1 MAVLRTIGFGVDGEP
16 GLPLLI
22 RGADSL
28 FPGFDD
34 GALDVAAFLE
44 NAVGALPGAFD
55 PTGDAPRALSRR
67 VLSSGWGLREVATS
81 VTAAFAR
88 AEDFVYLETPAI
100 DLLALGADDDSI
112 APVQTLV
119 DRLAAR
125 PALYAIVCLPR
136 RSPPGWPPKLGRVRD
151 ALVREVLAAF
161 EDKAPGRVAVFHPTS
176 GRDRALDLV
185 STAVVVDDVYALAG
199 TSHLWR
205 RGLSFDGGLAAAV
218 FDERLTAGRP
228 RAVQAFR
235 QALVARRLSANAVDV
250 PARPGGAGRC
260 HPRAGDRRRLRARH
274 DGPDQPC
281 PTRCRPRPTSTSGTA
296 TARRSTAS
304 TRSPGS
310 TNAGAQSDFVDV
322 VP

>member
-1 MAVLRTIGFGVDGEP
+1 M
-16 GLPLLI
+16 
-22 RGADSL
+22 
-28 FPGFDD
+28 
-34 GALDVAAFLE
+34 
-44 NAVGALPGAFD
+44 
-55 PTGDAPRALSRR
+55 
-67 VLSSGWGLREVATS
+67 LSSGWGLREVATS

-136 RSPPGWPPKLGRVRD
+136 RSPPGWPPKLARVRD

-185 STAVVVDDVYALAG
+185 STAVVVDDVYALTG

-235 QALVARRLSANAVDV
+235 QALVARRLSANPVDV
-250 PARPGGAGRC
+250 PLDPAELVGAIRGLATGAGFGRVTT
-260 HPRAGDRRRLRARH
+260 
-274 DGPDQPC
+274 GPVTVPDPV
-281 PTRCRPRPTSTSGTA
+281 PTA
-296 TARRSTAS
+296 TDIDIWNRDGSAS
-304 TRSPGS
+304 DDFNPFTWL
-310 TNAGAQSDFVDV
+310 TDAGAQSEFVDV